1 MALLW
6 RSHSNGTEVKRL
18 PDQEY
23 RRAIDLSRKIA
34 ADVGTP
40 RFYLEQKG
48 EVALSRKWLDAEP
61 LIKET

>member
-1 MALLW
+1 
-6 RSHSNGTEVKRL
+6 L
-18 PDQEY
+18 PDEEY

-48 EVALSRKWLDAEP
+48 EVALSRKSLDAEP